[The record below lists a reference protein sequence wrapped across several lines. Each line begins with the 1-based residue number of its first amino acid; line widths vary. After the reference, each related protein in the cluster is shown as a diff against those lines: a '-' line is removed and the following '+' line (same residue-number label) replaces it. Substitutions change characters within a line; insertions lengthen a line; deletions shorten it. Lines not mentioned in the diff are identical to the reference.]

1 LFFFS
6 GLTVLRRTHRA
17 NREMSKAS
25 ISFFILLLVVLLGI
39 QGVRVFGWEIDQTS
53 KASGI
58 VDGDTFYIPNDRVRL
73 ADVNAP
79 ELGDEPGYSRA
90 KNALSDLI
98 DGKTVYLDTD
108 DKSGRDQYGRIIAV
122 VYVIFNSTHYLNVNE
137 ALIDQ
142 GVADAHD
149 YTDNEFHYSTWTLY
163 VRYENSPSSSTLVES
178 LVLIGFI
185 GAILMASIYLI
196 FFKILPRKR

>member
-1 LFFFS
+1 
-6 GLTVLRRTHRA
+6 
-17 NREMSKAS
+17 MSKAS